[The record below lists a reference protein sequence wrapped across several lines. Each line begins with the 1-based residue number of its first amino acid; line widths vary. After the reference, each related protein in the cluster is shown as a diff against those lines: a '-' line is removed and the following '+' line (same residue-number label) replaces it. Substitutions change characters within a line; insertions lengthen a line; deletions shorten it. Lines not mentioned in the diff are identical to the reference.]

1 MIRRTLFAHLVVLA
15 AFACCAPR
23 ASAARLDGSVMDAEG
38 KAVAG
43 ARIWVVQNSKVR
55 TTSSDA
61 DGKFSMEPID
71 VAMTEV
77 VGMKDG
83 LALGGATALVVGDA
97 TVQVRLQPADVI
109 TLKVLDSQSKP
120 VAGAQIR
127 SMLIQRSVLVSVEE
141 LVPHGFPSFR
151 STDNGILVIPNLPVD
166 GFIQTVLSHPDF
178 ADSSVNYLPVESAQR
193 NIVLQHGRPVSGR
206 VTFEGKGVKG
216 ARVVIFRTGT
226 QGQKNF
232 ADVPTDAEG
241 FFTARL
247 EPDVYGVAV
256 RHPDYAPPPPLP
268 VEVAPDA
275 DAPPVN
281 LELKPAKYIRGKVLL
296 PNKKPGGGTRLS
308 YREGTTVYEETF
320 TNNNGQFTLKVP
332 GGPGAISVVA
342 PPGFIYPSPLDIQ
355 VDLGAATDVELKPIE
370 LEPLPVITG
379 TIKDAD
385 GNPAGPA
392 LVTAL
397 NLRVPYSV
405 LSDDKGQFSMPLT
418 FMPAVDT
425 LKLRAEH
432 KLRFQRT
439 AFEVG
444 LKKAKPADVKLE
456 QFTPD
461 LAPHP
466 ATPGANNLEGLLG
479 KKAPELKGDAW
490 INSETPITLDSL
502 QGKVVVMLFWAGF
515 DEDMGPV
522 VLRELMVLRELLAD
536 QDDVTFIGIHDAI
549 SARDEIKDFINR
561 FQIPFPVLRDSD
573 EQTTFGAYGIVFIP
587 QIVLLDKQGAVRYY
601 QTEGRLLELIK
612 GLRRE

>member
-1 MIRRTLFAHLVVLA
+1 MIRRFLPAHAVVLA
-15 AFACCAPR
+15 ALFLIASG
-23 ASAARLDGSVMDAEG
+23 ASAAHLVGTVVDAEG

-55 TTSSDA
+55 TTESDA
-61 DGKFSMEPID
+61 AGKFTLDAID

-127 SMLIQRSVLVSVEE
+127 SMLIERSVLVSVEE
-141 LVPHGFPSFR
+141 LAPHGFPSFR
-151 STDNGILVIPNLPVD
+151 STDDGILVIPNLPVG
-166 GFIQTVLSHPDF
+166 GFIQTVIAHPEF
-178 ADSSVNYLPVESAQR
+178 ADSAVNYLPVESAQR
-193 NIVLQHGRPVSGR
+193 NIVLQHGHPVSGR
-206 VTFEGKGVKG
+206 VTFGGKGIKG

-226 QGQKNF
+226 NGQKNF
-232 ADVPTDAEG
+232 ADVPTDGEG
-241 FFTARL
+241 FYTARL

-256 RHPDYAPPPPLP
+256 RHPDYAPPPPVP
-268 VEVAPDA
+268 VEVGPDA

-281 LELKPAKYIRGKVLL
+281 LELRPAKHIRGKVLL
-296 PNKKPGGGTRLS
+296 PDKKPCGGTRIS
-308 YREGTTVYEETF
+308 YREGATVYEETY

-332 GGPGAISVVA
+332 GGPGAIAVA
-342 PPGFIYPSPLDIQ
+342 APAGYIFPSPVDIQ

-370 LEPLPVITG
+370 LESLPVVTG

-385 GNPAGPA
+385 GNPAGTT

-397 NLRVPYSV
+397 NLRVPYSI
-405 LSDDKGQFSMPLT
+405 LSDDQGQFSMPLT

-425 LKLRAEH
+425 LQLRAEH

-439 AFEVG
+439 SFEVG
-444 LKKAKPADVKLE
+444 LKKAKPAEVKLE

-479 KKAPELKGDAW
+479 KKAPALKGDAW
-490 INSETPITLDSL
+490 VNSDTPITLDSL
-502 QGKVVVMLFWAGF
+502 DGKVVVMLFWAGF

-522 VLRELMVLRELLAD
+522 VLRELMVLRALLAD

-549 SARDEIKDFINR
+549 SAKDEIKEYIDR

-573 EQTTFGAYGIVFIP
+573 EQTTFGEYGIVFIP
-587 QIVLLDKQGAVRYY
+587 QIVLLDKKGNVRYY

>member
-15 AFACCAPR
+15 AFACCAPW

-38 KAVAG
+38 KAIAG

-61 DGKFSMEPID
+61 DGKFSMQPID

-241 FFTARL
+241 FFSARL